1 MRSGWRA
8 RRLGM
13 CAPGSQEVCFRARRR
28 QHAPRG
34 PGAAQQEPLRT
45 GGTLRLHPHLHPQ
58 VIPFPSVPSLSS
70 VLISLVLCQPRRGR
84 EGKEGERDR
93 KWRGRCGIERVRVT
107 GLHRRGRARSGAWW
121 LLDLLLGSGPPGP
134 TRRLSGSSS
143 NLQLP
148 IQAAGAPLRPWGRL
162 GPATASA
169 SDSNT

>member
-45 GGTLRLHPHLHPQ
+45 GGTLRLHPHLHP
-58 VIPFPSVPSLSS
+58 
-70 VLISLVLCQPRRGR
+70 QPRRGR